1 MLKKSRLLIV
11 VLGFFALIL
20 VGCSSGSDD
29 DVFMGGGGSGEGEGI
44 TVEDILAS
52 QGLTLVGEVTY
63 DGDTGYLAEYQDL
76 AKAPKM
82 PKYCL
87 VLTGKPFNMGYQA
100 GYLLPDRTHVMLTDF
115 IRRIALN
122 ELLGMLGIDID
133 PDSDQAKDIF
143 KTFYDEAVKN
153 YSGRVEQYIPDY
165 LKDEM
170 EGLVQGVRD
179 QGYDVDYNQVLL
191 LNQGVDSTY
200 FFLASLFNKVPDDPN
215 DDWDAH
221 EMALNLFSSILKKA
235 GKQGIANNGSKL
247 SGLNL
252 DTSSLM
258 RFGCNEFV
266 ISGSATKGGQTY
278 HGRDFMFGTGD
289 VYQDAACVMVYLP
302 DSGYPFVTVAP
313 PGFVGQAVGINIEGL
328 SIGMDVCQG
337 AAFGKNPGVGCMLV
351 ARHVLQQCPDLS
363 SAIDTVKG
371 MPRGVPW
378 IYVIG
383 DNEIDNDYGCG
394 VALEVGRSDDMD
406 PELGADFNGLNVLS
420 WLQQALLYSS
430 IDARDGILFN
440 DNLDDILPENPN
452 DGIMI
457 RRAKWQFPEE
467 FKEWGMTFDDPPD
480 FSGLD
485 LGVYFPPQRE
495 DKDDVVIATNHFILP
510 RMRFTQQDP
519 IVRLLYG
526 AGPLAESV
534 WRYDTMVAYITDED
548 KYDFYGNIDFFGD
561 DPEIPARGS
570 AAWIIDFLNTNG
582 ENEWFYWKP
591 IDQEVHGHHVIMN
604 NTTKELKGLFGYMT
618 DPWVG
623 IDLQKFVE
631 AWVSR

>member
-1 MLKKSRLLIV
+1 MLRKVRLLMII
-11 VLGFFALIL
+11 LGFFALIL
-20 VGCSSGSDD
+20 VGCSSNSDD

-44 TVEDILAS
+44 IVEDILAS
-52 QGLTLVGEVTY
+52 QGLTLVDKVTY

-76 AKAPKM
+76 ANGHKM

-87 VLTGKPFNMGYQA
+87 VLTGKPFSMGYQA
-100 GYLLPDRTHVMLTDF
+100 GFLLPKRTHAMLTDF
-115 IRRIALN
+115 MRRIALS

-133 PDSDQAKDIF
+133 PDSDLAEDIF
-143 KTFYDEAVKN
+143 EAFYDETVKN
-153 YSGRVEQYIPDY
+153 YNSRVQAYIPDY

-170 EGLVQGVRD
+170 HGLVQGVRD
-179 QGYDVDYNQVLL
+179 KGYDDVDFDQVLL

-221 EMALNLFSSILKKA
+221 EMALNLFSDILEKA
-235 GKQGIANNGSKL
+235 RKQGIANNGSKL

-252 DTSSLM
+252 TDSSLM

-266 ISGSATKGGQTY
+266 VSGSATNGGQTY
-278 HGRDFMFGTGD
+278 HGRDFMFGTAN

-313 PGFVGQAVGINIEGL
+313 PGFVGQAVGINIDGL

-337 AAFGKNPGVGCMLV
+337 AAFGKDPGVGCMLV

-363 SAIDTVKG
+363 SAIDTVKA

-383 DNEIDNDYGCG
+383 DDETDPNYGCG
-394 VALEVGRSDDMD
+394 VVLEVGRSDDMD
-406 PELGADFNGLNVLS
+406 PELGADFNGLNVLP
-420 WLQQALLYSS
+420 WWQQLSLYAS
-430 IDARDGILFN
+430 IDARDGVLFN
-440 DNLDDILPENPN
+440 DNFDDILPEYPD

-457 RRAKWQFPEE
+457 RSAKWQFPEE
-467 FKEWGMTFDDPPD
+467 FEGMGMTFDDPPD

-526 AGPLAESV
+526 AGPLAESI
-534 WRYDTMVAYITDED
+534 WRYDTMVDYITDNL
-548 KYDFYGNIDFFGD
+548 YGNIDFFGYD
-561 DPEIPARGS
+561 TEMPAEGS

-582 ENEWFYWKP
+582 ENEWFYGEP
-591 IDQEVHGHHVIMN
+591 TNQEVHGHHVIMN

-631 AWVSR
+631 AWGSK